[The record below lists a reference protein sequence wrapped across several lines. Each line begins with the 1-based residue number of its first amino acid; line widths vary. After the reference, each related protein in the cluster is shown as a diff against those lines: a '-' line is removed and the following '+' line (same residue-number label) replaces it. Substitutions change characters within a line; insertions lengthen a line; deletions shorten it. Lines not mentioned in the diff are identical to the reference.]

1 VRANQGIRRRGRTA
15 MAAGLVA
22 IVALV
27 TPAVAGTRTA
37 STYHLTTHLA
47 LTKVRDSKG
56 PQQIRI
62 LSLSPGSNVP
72 DIVPATQQYPM
83 WALTSTMSANAG
95 AIAGVNGDF
104 GTSEGQPM
112 HTLMID
118 GELWTTGQSGGNAVA
133 WSANGKTA
141 YIGHPSLKILATD
154 ADRTNNFFVQGWNA
168 GAPSGGSIQGYTAR
182 GGTVTQP
189 PGKMHPQSTDP
200 HYCAARLVPASG
212 LRWNG
217 ATETSIV
224 RHYTVDAQPEPCPQT
239 PLGFAGV
246 RDAVVVASKA
256 TSPNAAKIT
265 GLQPGDR
272 VRIDFRFKGWSGVTD
287 VMGASEMLV
296 AKGTNIA
303 PGYNP
308 GDNYIL
314 NYNPRTA
321 VGITKG
327 CSDMDS
333 TTRCRL
339 ILITIDGRQG
349 STNWSKGVRLPYLA
363 NELIRAGAYRAVNLD
378 GGGSTTMWSKK
389 RKASYCE
396 SVPSVGGCLVQRPSP
411 STGER
416 ATRSAIV
423 VMPSGD
429 PGTPTGLR

>member
-1 VRANQGIRRRGRTA
+1 VRVNRSIRRRGRPA
-15 MAAGLVA
+15 IAVGLVA

-37 STYHLTTHLA
+37 STYHLTRHSSLM
-47 LTKVRDSKG
+47 KVRNSKG

-62 LSLSPGSNVP
+62 LRVSPGRNVP
-72 DIVPATQQYPM
+72 DIAPATQQYPM
-83 WALTSTMSANAG
+83 WSLTSTMSANAG

-104 GTSEGQPM
+104 GTGEGQPK

-154 ADRTNNFFVQGWNA
+154 ADRTNAFFVQGWNV
-168 GAPSGGSIQGYTAR
+168 GTPSGGSIQGYTAR

-189 PGKMHPQSTDP
+189 PGTGSPKSTDP
-200 HYCAARLVPASG
+200 HYCAARLVPTSG
-212 LRWNG
+212 LRWND
-217 ATETSIV
+217 ATRTSII
-224 RHYTVDAQPEPCPQT
+224 RRYKVDEQPEPCPKT

-246 RDAVVVASKA
+246 KDAVVVASNA
-256 TSPNAAKIT
+256 TSSNAAKIT
-265 GLQPGDR
+265 RLQPGDR
-272 VRIDFRFKGWSGVTD
+272 VRIDFTFKGWRGVTD

-296 AKGTNIA
+296 AKGNNIA

-314 NYNPRTA
+314 DYNPRTA

-327 CSDMDS
+327 CSDRDN
-333 TTRCRL
+333 TTNCRL
-339 ILITIDGRQG
+339 IFITIDGRQE
-349 STNWSKGVRLPYLA
+349 STNWSEGVRLPYLA
-363 NELIRAGAYRAVNLD
+363 GELIRAGAYRAVNLD
-378 GGGSTTMWSKK
+378 GGGSTTMWAKK
-389 RKASYCE
+389 RNSSYCE
-396 SVPSVGGCLVQRPSP
+396 STPSVGGCLVQRPSQ
-411 STGER
+411 SSGER

-423 VMPSGD
+423 VLPSGD
-429 PGTPTGLR
+429 AGTPAGLR